1 MLVMKFGGTSVQD
14 ASALRKVA
22 SIVRSHAAEP
32 GGVLVVLSATS
43 GTTNMLLSLA
53 ERAGRGEPIDAD
65 LAGLATRHTAILTE
79 LASSASHRD
88 LTQVLDECTSYAR
101 ALHVLGECTTQS
113 LDHMASFGE
122 RLSTTI
128 LYSALRSENV
138 SAIYFDVRNV
148 MRTNDSFCSAT
159 VNMHDTR
166 LLCQQQLAP
175 LCTTNTVVITQG
187 FIGSTADDRTTTLG
201 RGGSDYSAAILGAA
215 LTAREI
221 QIWTDVSGVYSTD
234 PRIAPDAQPIPELS
248 FGEVREL
255 ALYGAKVLHPDTIAP
270 AVDARIPVCVLNTF
284 RPDDAG
290 TRIVAHSPSTAAIH
304 AVSIVRGCST
314 VLCSAATA
322 KHIRSVP
329 ELGRSII
336 LETETVE
343 SAMLVVKSPDEE
355 NILALEVAIAD
366 SSVAI
371 HPTSLLA
378 VSGPRV
384 NMPSILA
391 TISSSVSAFRVHAIA
406 TGAAAHTI
414 FVAVDAQQSDEA
426 LRAIHAIIPRH
437 H

>member
-22 SIVRSHAAEP
+22 SIASSHAAEP

-53 ERAGRGEPIDAD
+53 ERAGRGDNIDAE
-65 LAGLATRHTAILTE
+65 LAELTTRHTTILTE
-79 LASSASHRD
+79 LAPSASHID
-88 LTQVLDECTSYAR
+88 LVHVLNECRAYAH
-101 ALHVLGECTTQS
+101 ALQVLGECTAQS

-128 LYSALRSENV
+128 LYSALRSENTT
-138 SAIYFDVRNV
+138 AIYFDVRNV
-148 MRTNDSFCSAT
+148 MRTNENFCSAA

-166 LLCQQQLAP
+166 ILCQQQLAP
-175 LCTTNTVVITQG
+175 LCITDSIVITQG

-201 RGGSDYSAAILGAA
+201 RGGSDYTAAILGASLA
-215 LTAREI
+215 AREI

-270 AVDARIPVCVLNTF
+270 AVEALIPVCVLNTF

-314 VLCSAATA
+314 VMCSAVAAT
-322 KHIRSVP
+322 HIRSVP

-343 SAMLVVKSPDEE
+343 SAMLVLKCPDEDT
-355 NILALEVAIAD
+355 NLALEVAIAD
-366 SSVAI
+366 ASVAI
-371 HPTSLLA
+371 RPASLLA

-384 NMPSILA
+384 NMPNILA
-391 TISSSVSAFRVHAIA
+391 AIASSVSAFQVYAIA
-406 TGAAAHTI
+406 TGAAEHTI
-414 FVAVDAQQSDEA
+414 FLAVDESQSNDA
-426 LRAIHAIIPRH
+426 LRAIHEIIPRH
-437 H
+437 R